1 MRVGKEVDD
10 VGGTKDNQYIPILCV
25 AITSN
30 IHFSSQTD
38 FNSLK
43 NRSNLCFDTLEV
55 RVAFAQISSFFNC
68 ENLANF
74 HLKNMILSLQ
84 RIFHGKTD
92 LNLPDF
98 PGEKNS

>member
-30 IHFSSQTD
+30 IQFSIQTD

-55 RVAFAQISSFFNC
+55 RVAFAQISIFFNC

-74 HLKNMILSLQ
+74 QLKNMILG
-84 RIFHGKTD
+84 RTK
-92 LNLPDF
+92 DF
-98 PGEKNS
+98 SWKN